1 MENISVN
8 NLVEEFESS
17 LPREISISISKNILN
32 SKISKENAISEYKKN
47 IGLLEKKIQRQVIN
61 CTGTLLHTNL
71 GRAQIN
77 PRFTGGA
84 SNIEYDLDQHKRGE
98 RNEYLTS
105 SMNLLLNSENVCFVN
120 NNAAALFITLSTVKN
135 SSNIKN
141 VIISRG
147 EIIEIGGSYRLPE
160 IIQETDLKMVEIGT
174 TNKTKITDYEK
185 ALKENKDSLIL
196 KVHRSNFSI
205 DGFVEEVNLKD
216 LKSLTESQNS
226 ILVHDL
232 GSGLVASKKF
242 LEKENIDIFDDE
254 PTVQESLRQGADLVM
269 FSGDKLFGSLQSGII
284 AGDKKMIQ
292 SIKESPLFRTYR
304 CSPLTLFELQ
314 ETTSKYVS
322 KKEIEIPL
330 WKMISMKYENLE
342 NRIRSVCEN
351 LEIKHEVVH
360 DYSVMGGGTLPNKT
374 IPSPVVQISEL
385 ENKDLMSKLM
395 LNEIPIIPRI
405 NKNNIII
412 DLRSTSEKN
421 DKYIKDFFTKLLQL
435 LLLLDM

>member
-1 MENISVN
+1 MEKISVN
-8 NLVEEFESS
+8 RLVDEVKSN
-17 LPREISISISKNILN
+17 LPREILVLLAQSCLNEKTDSQTTIKNFE
-32 SKISKENAISEYKKN
+32 KEVYRYTYKVQ
-47 IGLLEKKIQRQVIN
+47 KKVIN

-71 GRAQIN
+71 GRAQTDIDFN
-77 PRFTGGA
+77 GEST
-84 SNIEYDLDQHKRGE
+84 NIEYDILNNRRGKRNEFLDQ
-98 RNEYLTS
+98 
-105 SMNLLLNSENVCFVN
+105 SMNLLLGSEDVCFVN
-120 NNAAALFITLSTVKN
+120 NNASSLFITLKTLKN
-135 SSNIKN
+135 IYGKKS

-160 IIQETDLKMVEIGT
+160 IIQETDLKMIEVGT

-216 LKSLTESQNS
+216 LKSLTLNQNS
-226 ILVHDL
+226 ILIHDL
-232 GSGLVASKKF
+232 GSGLVANRKF

-284 AGDKKMIQ
+284 AGDKKKIQ

-314 ETTSKYVS
+314 ETTNKYVS

-330 WKMISMKYENLE
+330 WKMIVMKYENLE
-342 NRIRSVCEN
+342 NRIKSVCEN
-351 LEIKHEVVH
+351 LEIKYEVVH
-360 DYSVMGGGTLPNKT
+360 DNSVMGGGTLPNKS
-374 IPSPVVQISEL
+374 IASPVIQISEL

-395 LNEIPIIPRI
+395 RNDIPIIPRI

-421 DKYIKDFFTKLLQL
+421 DIDIKDFFTKL
-435 LLLLDM
+435 